1 MRFHTLAAV
10 ALSSFV
16 AVAGLAGTA
25 NAQERLRPVGTITYE
40 PEPVALQRGV
50 FQIRP
55 EERRIRALRI
65 LAEEGSA
72 DVRSLKVVYADGEVE
87 NVRVRQVLKE
97 GERSALFEL
106 EEVRPIKT
114 VEVSYTPKGIVTL
127 VLLADARRA
136 EPPPPRPAEWTE
148 ITCKNVGLL
157 GDRDSAVV
165 SADERYSALRLRS
178 ANYDIEMAEL
188 TVRYANGG
196 RDNYQI
202 RQLIPAGGRIGPI
215 ELRGE
220 ARRITQLDFLYRAR
234 TIGPFKTKLC
244 VDALRARPPGEYDE
258 EQ

>member
-1 MRFHTLAAV
+1 MRFNRLAAV
-10 ALSSFV
+10 ALSSLL
-16 AVAGLAGTA
+16 AVGGLAGMA
-25 NAQERLRPVGTITYE
+25 DAQERLRPVGSITYE
-40 PEPVALQRGV
+40 PEPVGQQRGV

-55 EERRIRALRI
+55 EERRIRSLRI

-72 DVRSLKVVYADGEVE
+72 DIRSLKVVYTDGEVE

-106 EEVRPIKT
+106 EEVRPIRS
-114 VEVSYTPKGIVTL
+114 VEVSYTPKGVVTL

-136 EPPPPRPAEWTE
+136 EPPPPPRAEWTE

-157 GDRDSAVV
+157 GDRDTAVV
-165 SADERYSALRLRS
+165 SADQRYSALRLRS

-188 TVRYANGG
+188 TVRYANGA

-202 RQLIPAGGRIGPI
+202 RQIIPAGGRIGPI
-215 ELRGE
+215 ELRGQ

-244 VDALRARPPGEYDE
+244 VDALRARPVDDDDE
-258 EQ
+258 